1 MNTTTHAHPGLT
13 TAQETVQV
21 VLLIIFSVVGTWIAL
36 FRVPWQMSADPC
48 LVAAAA
54 TGVITN
60 SLWLTRWLGSR
71 GVTFERYLLAAF
83 LVYMALVYVMRHLF
97 VSTARA
103 EKSWLWAEVL
113 SVLIFA
119 TLAVLG
125 VKLSPWFLA
134 IGIAAHGL
142 AWDSWHYRNSTYM
155 PDWYASACLAVDLA
169 FGAYLAARVPAYQ
182 SASPITMID
191 RLEED

>member
-1 MNTTTHAHPGLT
+1 MPKVSQHKRRVIPEMSTTTHAHPGLT

-36 FRVPWQMSADPC
+36 FRVPWQLSADPC

-71 GVTFERYLLAAF
+71 GVIFEQYLLAAF
-83 LVYMALVYVMRHLF
+83 LVYMALVYVMRYLF

-103 EKSWLWAEVL
+103 ENPWLWVEIL

-125 VKLSPWFLA
+125 VKRSPWFLV
-134 IGIAAHGL
+134 IGIAAHRTEIHQLIALQIRGVR
-142 AWDSWHYRNSTYM
+142 AI
-155 PDWYASACLAVDLA
+155 SAADRAV
-169 FGAYLAARVPAYQ
+169 
-182 SASPITMID
+182 
-191 RLEED
+191 

>member
-1 MNTTTHAHPGLT
+1 LT

-21 VLLIIFSVVGTWIAL
+21 VLLVIFSVVGTWIAL
-36 FRVPWQMSADPC
+36 FRVPWQLSADPC

-71 GVTFERYLLAAF
+71 GVIFEQYLLAAF
-83 LVYMALVYVMRHLF
+83 LVYMALVYVMRYLF

-103 EKSWLWAEVL
+103 ENPWLWVEIL

-125 VKLSPWFLA
+125 VKRSPWFLV

-155 PDWYASACLAVDLA
+155 PDWYVIACLAVDV
-169 FGAYLAARVPAYQ
+169 GLAAYVAARFPVYQRASRVKKGNQ
-182 SASPITMID
+182 GGQ
-191 RLEED
+191 